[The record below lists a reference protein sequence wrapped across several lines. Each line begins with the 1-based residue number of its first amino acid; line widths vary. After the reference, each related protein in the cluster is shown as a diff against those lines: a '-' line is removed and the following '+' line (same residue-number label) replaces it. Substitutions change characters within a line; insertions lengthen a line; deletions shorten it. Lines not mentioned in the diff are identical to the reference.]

1 MFETLLATKLF
12 IPSTRPELVSRPRLV
27 KQLESGFHRKLALI
41 SAPAGFGKT
50 TLVTEWLGVINNDRT
65 PPVGIAWLSLDR
77 GDNDPT
83 RFLTYFVAALNQING
98 LNSLGKKTLTL
109 LESLQPPPVEAVLT
123 PLINE
128 IAASSSQIVFIL
140 DDYHLI
146 DDQAIHEVLSFLIEN
161 QPPQIHLILT
171 TREDPQLPLARLR
184 AKDQLT
190 ELRAADLRF
199 TPAEAAEFL
208 NEIMGLTLSEEDITA
223 LETQTEGWIT
233 GLQLAAISMQR
244 RKDVSMFV
252 KSFTGSHKLVL
263 DYLIEEVLSQQSE
276 NIQIFLLQTSIL
288 DRLNGPL
295 CETLTNQDHSQQ
307 ILETLER
314 ANMFI
319 VPQDDQRRWY
329 RYHQL
334 FADLLRER
342 LHRLHPEWS
351 SLLHQKASTWF
362 EQHGFDDEAIE
373 HALMGD
379 DYEHAAEIIDQH
391 IDDIWGVGQHAVI
404 QRWVAN
410 LPDALVFSKPHLCIF
425 HAWYLFVNGQ
435 REVAKRALD
444 AAEQAIK
451 SDRTTRTESGDSWD
465 KKRLQGRVAAIQAFI
480 DSYSG
485 DLACT
490 IQNARTAYE
499 YLPRKDLAW
508 RCLTGFVLG
517 DALLYKGEMAEA
529 YLVRQDT
536 LDISKQ
542 SGHYYLI
549 LIANLRLAETL
560 RYQGKLRQVTELCKQ
575 QMQFINENG
584 ISQTVAA
591 GRLFALWG
599 DVLAEK
605 NDMEQAIQQAQKG
618 IELAGL
624 GRRDVSFFAWS
635 NLYLLRVLFSLG
647 DKTGAE
653 KVIEKMQKILQQRDL
668 PILAQNLL
676 SAWHLRICVHQN
688 KLALAD
694 QWVKERDL

>member
-1 MFETLLATKLF
+1 M
-12 IPSTRPELVSRPRLV
+12 
-27 KQLESGFHRKLALI
+27 
-41 SAPAGFGKT
+41 
-50 TLVTEWLGVINNDRT
+50 GVINDDRT

-391 IDDIWGVGQHAVI
+391 IDDIWGVGQPAVI

-584 ISQTVAA
+584 ISRTVAA
-591 GRLFALWG
+591 GWLFALWG
-599 DVLAEK
+599 MYWLK
-605 NDMEQAIQQAQKG
+605 KMI
-618 IELAGL
+618 
-624 GRRDVSFFAWS
+624 W
-635 NLYLLRVLFSLG
+635 
-647 DKTGAE
+647 
-653 KVIEKMQKILQQRDL
+653 KMQFNRRKGL
-668 PILAQNLL
+668 N
-676 SAWHLRICVHQN
+676 
-688 KLALAD
+688 
-694 QWVKERDL
+694 